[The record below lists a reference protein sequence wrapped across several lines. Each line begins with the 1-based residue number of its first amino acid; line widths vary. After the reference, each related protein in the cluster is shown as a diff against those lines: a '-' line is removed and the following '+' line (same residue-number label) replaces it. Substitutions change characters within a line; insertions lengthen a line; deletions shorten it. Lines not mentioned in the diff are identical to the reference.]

1 MDTVTAVMIAEGVE
15 DADEA
20 QTIAAWQHLVD
31 SGVVWQLQ
39 GSFGRTARHLIE
51 EGLITDGRA
60 ALLNAS

>member
-20 QTIAAWQHLVD
+20 GTIAAWQHLVD

-51 EGLITDGRA
+51 QGVITDGRA
-60 ALLNAS
+60 ATMNAS